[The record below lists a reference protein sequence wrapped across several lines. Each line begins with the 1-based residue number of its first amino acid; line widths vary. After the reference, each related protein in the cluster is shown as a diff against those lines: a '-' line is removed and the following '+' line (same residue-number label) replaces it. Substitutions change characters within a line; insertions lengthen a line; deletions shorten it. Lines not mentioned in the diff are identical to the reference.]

1 MSTNNQL
8 EQQIQELVRVGVGG
22 KYRTDKDY
30 LKLIADELIHE
41 QFMMQGGITRYR
53 KQITDAKSKGQES
66 TTLYGIVIQQKYIT
80 LLSEQINKDIKT
92 LQEGGAGNRHTAL
105 KLLCQCL
112 PKSAFNDGIFLDND
126 PSIWDSVSLVILK
139 NSIDCVSTQSTINK
153 LALNIAQGLMMEARI
168 NTFKDNEKESY
179 NKVNRYLN
187 SSGFKQS
194 KNKYRYKRNVWVYF
208 INKSKLVFDNWEKS
222 DRLHLGVKMINYCE
236 QLGLITHRNR
246 KLARNKT
253 VCYVEA
259 TEKLIQEIDNFNIRN
274 EALTP
279 TFLPMISPPLD
290 WTTPFSGGYYGRKY
304 NETNKPEETLNA
316 LQSNQ
321 SK

>member
-80 LLSEQINKDIKT
+80 LLSEQINKDIKS

-112 PKSAFNDGIFLDND
+112 PKSAFNDGVFLDND
-126 PSIWDSVSLVILK
+126 PSI
-139 NSIDCVSTQSTINK
+139 VSTQSTINK

-290 WTTPFSGGYYGRKY
+290 WTSPFSGGYYGRKY

-316 LQSNQ
+316 LQSNK